1 LAEDFKLNLKLFR
14 RSLRRFNQ
22 SLKYGSEALNHT
34 PILFANSFPKS
45 GTHLLIQ
52 ILSGFSDIGPAVNSG
67 LPPIVT
73 FEGTTGR
80 RRSTPSI
87 LVDLNS
93 LKPADIAYGH
103 LHAEPEIVKRLS
115 SPPFAAFNIIR
126 DPRDVVVSH
135 VHYLTELAPGHIHH
149 KIFMEGL
156 SYFDERLKYSIT
168 GFDGVGPGKKQDQTD
183 FSQLPDI
190 RSRLT
195 PFLGWLDSD
204 GVFNTRFET
213 LVTEADK
220 TIRQMLEFARE
231 RGFKF
236 NIPLNEAVQSLKDKI
251 NPGKSPT
258 FRSGKIGGWKQ
269 AFNEENKSIFK
280 DLAGDLL
287 IQLGYEKDLNW

>member
-1 LAEDFKLNLKLFR
+1 M
-14 RSLRRFNQ
+14 RRFIQ
-22 SLKYGSEALNHT
+22 SLKYGSEALNHA

-52 ILSGFSDIGPAVNSG
+52 ILSGFSDLGPAVNSG

-73 FEGTTGR
+73 FEGTTGH

-103 LHAEPEIVKRLS
+103 LQAEPEIGKQLS

-135 VHYLTELAPGHIHH
+135 VHYLTELAPNHIHH
-149 KIFMEGL
+149 KIFMEGM
-156 SYFDERLKYSIT
+156 SSFDERLNYSIT
-168 GFDGVGPGKKQDQTD
+168 GFVGVGPEKKTGQIDL
-183 FSQLPDI
+183 SQLPDI

-195 PFLGWLDSD
+195 PFLGWLDSE

-213 LVTEADK
+213 LVTETDI
-220 TIRQMLEFARE
+220 TIRKMLEFAGE

-236 NIPLNEAVQSLKDKI
+236 NMTQDEAVQSLKDKI

-269 AFNEENKSIFK
+269 AFNDENKSIFK